1 MNEFDVKKIS
11 DTDLTELRASI
22 EIEMKFRGLAYSVGD
37 IGEALAIK
45 YFCQSKSL
53 PNLLAAPVGT
63 KNVDALSR
71 DGDRYSIKT
80 RLNSKKTSAI
90 YLDEKNPEKQLF
102 EFILLVKINN
112 RYELESIY
120 QFSWKNFFTLKSFD
134 KRMSASYLSCS
145 KAVLSQGEKL

>member
-1 MNEFDVKKIS
+1 MNGIDIKKIS
-11 DTDLTELRASI
+11 DADLTELRASI
-22 EIEMKFRGLAYSVGD
+22 EIEMKSRGLAYSVGD
-37 IGEALAIK
+37 IGEMLAIK

-90 YLDEKNPEKQLF
+90 YLDEKQPEKQLF
-102 EFILLVKINN
+102 EFILLVKIND

-120 QFSWKNFFTLKSFD
+120 QFSWKKFFTLKSFD

-145 KAVLSQGEKL
+145 RSILSQGEKL

>member
-1 MNEFDVKKIS
+1 MDGIDVKKIS
-11 DTDLTELRASI
+11 DADLTELRASI
-22 EIEMKFRGLAYSVGD
+22 EIEMKSRGLAYSVGD
-37 IGEALAIK
+37 IGETLAIK

-90 YLDEKNPEKQLF
+90 YLDKKNSEKQLF
-102 EFILLVKINN
+102 EFILLVKINDK
-112 RYELESIY
+112 YELESIH
-120 QFSWKNFFTLKSFD
+120 QFTWEKFLTLKCYD

-145 KAVLSQGEKL
+145 KFVLSQGERL